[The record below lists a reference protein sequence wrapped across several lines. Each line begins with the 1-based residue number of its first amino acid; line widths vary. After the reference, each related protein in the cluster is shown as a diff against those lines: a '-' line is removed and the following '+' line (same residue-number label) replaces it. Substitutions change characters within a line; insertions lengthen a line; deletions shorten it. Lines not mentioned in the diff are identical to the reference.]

1 MDSNIELAYSIKHST
16 RIIEKEVLF
25 MIGRNDPC
33 LCGSGK
39 KYKKCC
45 EGKQQVTTE
54 QVFSDEIESVL
65 QTFYNVYPEKKDV
78 KDYLDIVSEWSPKL
92 EAHLQR
98 ELIEAVA
105 LDDFFFHKRM
115 DIWEN
120 YIKRTMK
127 KMLRPKMVELLNSW
141 YRPSL
146 FIGEVVEIEE
156 KYFKAVH
163 ALTKEELYIRRE
175 SNRVIPEGMQ
185 VFSFLLP
192 DESDKENHFLAV
204 STLIFFP
211 TNYKQAFDSF
221 AIQFNGTSS
230 VAEYLQKNHLNFWVS
245 LVDSGYSGEEY
256 SSFEIEVV
264 DLAKQFLEEKSIEA
278 PELLV
283 KLEDYLVEKK
293 PKARK
298 PAAIAAGAIRYAQ
311 ENDLLNGVTFT
322 IKEIAE
328 SFGVSSSSLNKY
340 YQELLEYDAVLV

>member
-1 MDSNIELAYSIKHST
+1 
-16 RIIEKEVLF
+16 

-54 QVFSDEIESVL
+54 KVFLDEVEHVL
-65 QTFYNVYPEKKDV
+65 QTFYNVYPEKKDI

-92 EAHLQR
+92 NSHLQR

-105 LDDFFFHKRM
+105 LDDFFFHKRA
-115 DIWEN
+115 DIWTS
-120 YIKRTMK
+120 YIKRTIK
-127 KMLRPKMVELLNSW
+127 KMIRPKMVELLNDW
-141 YRPSL
+141 NRPSL
-146 FIGEVVEIEE
+146 FIGEVVAIEE

-192 DESDKENHFLAV
+192 DGSEVDNQFLAV

-211 TNYKQAFDSF
+211 TNYKQAFDNF
-221 AIQFNGTSS
+221 ASQFDGTNNS
-230 VAEYLQKNHLNFWVS
+230 VEQFLQDNHLEFWVS

-256 SSFEIEVV
+256 TSFEIEVV
-264 DLAKQFLEEKSIEA
+264 DLAKQFLEEKNIVA
-278 PELLV
+278 PQLLV
-283 KLEDYLVEKK
+283 SLEDYLVEKK

-298 PAAIAAGAIRYAQ
+298 PAAIAAGAIRFAQ
-311 ENDLLNGVTFT
+311 ERNLINGMTFT

-340 YQELLEYDAVLV
+340 YQELLEYDAILV

>member
-54 QVFSDEIESVL
+54 QVFLDEIENVL

-78 KDYLDIVSEWSPKL
+78 RDYLDIVSEWSPKL
-92 EAHLQR
+92 ESHLQR

-105 LDDFFFHKRM
+105 LDDFFFHKRT

-127 KMLRPKMVELLNSW
+127 KLIRPKMVELLNSW
-141 YRPSL
+141 YRPTL
-146 FIGEVVEIEE
+146 FVGEVVEIEE
-156 KYFKAVH
+156 SYFKAIH

-192 DESDKENHFLAV
+192 DGSEKVNHFLAV

-211 TNYKQAFDSF
+211 TNYKQAFENF
-221 AIQFNGTSS
+221 ASQFDGSS
-230 VAEYLQKNHLNFWVS
+230 PVGEYLQNYHLNFWMG

-283 KLEDYLVEKK
+283 KIEDYLVEKK

-298 PAAIAAGAIRYAQ
+298 PAAIAAGAIRFAQ
-311 ENDLLNGVTFT
+311 ERNLLNGEAFT
-322 IKEIAE
+322 VKEIAE

-340 YQELLEYDAVLV
+340 YQELLEYEAVLV

>member
-1 MDSNIELAYSIKHST
+1 M
-16 RIIEKEVLF
+16 LF

-54 QVFSDEIESVL
+54 QVFLDEIEQVL
-65 QTFYNVYPEKKDV
+65 QTFYNVYPEKKDI
-78 KDYLDIVSEWSPKL
+78 KDYIDIVNDWSPKL
-92 EAHLQR
+92 ESHLQR
-98 ELIEAVA
+98 ELIEAVS
-105 LDDFFFHKRM
+105 LDDFFFHKRA
-115 DIWEN
+115 DIWSN

-127 KMLRPKMVELLNSW
+127 KMIRPKMVELLNSW
-141 YRPSL
+141 DQPAM

-156 KYFKAVH
+156 NYFKAIH
-163 ALTKEELYIRRE
+163 ALTKEELFIRRE

-192 DESDKENHFLAV
+192 DGSEKENHYLAV

-211 TNYKQAFDSF
+211 TNYKQAFENFANQFDS
-221 AIQFNGTSS
+221 ANHTVEQ
-230 VAEYLQKNHLNFWVS
+230 YLKDHHLNFWIG

-256 SSFEIEVV
+256 TSFEIEVV
-264 DLAKQFLEEKSIEA
+264 EQTKQFLDEKNIEA
-278 PELLV
+278 QQLLV
-283 KLEDYLVEKK
+283 SLEDYLVEKK

-311 ENDLLNGVTFT
+311 ERDLLNGATFT
-322 IKEIAE
+322 VKEIAE

-340 YQELLEYDAVLV
+340 YQELLEYDTVLA

>member
-1 MDSNIELAYSIKHST
+1 
-16 RIIEKEVLF
+16 

-45 EGKQQVTTE
+45 EGKQQITTE
-54 QVFSDEIESVL
+54 KVFLDEIEHVL
-65 QTFYNVYPEKKDV
+65 QTFYNVYPEKKDI
-78 KDYLDIVSEWSPKL
+78 KDYINIVSDWSPKL
-92 EAHLQR
+92 ESHLQR

-105 LDDFFFHKRM
+105 LDDFFFHKRL
-115 DIWEN
+115 DIWTN
-120 YIKRTMK
+120 YIKRTIK
-127 KMLRPKMVELLNSW
+127 KMIRPKMVELLNSW
-141 YRPSL
+141 NQPFL
-146 FIGEVVEIEE
+146 FIGEVVAIEE

-163 ALTKEELYIRRE
+163 ALTKEELFIRRE

-192 DESDKENHFLAV
+192 DGSEVDNQFLAV

-211 TNYKQAFDSF
+211 ENYKQAFSNF
-221 AIQFNGTSS
+221 AAQFDEANES
-230 VAEYLQKNHLNFWVS
+230 VEQYLQNNHLDFWVG

-264 DLAKQFLEEKSIEA
+264 DLAKQFLEEKEIDA
-278 PELLV
+278 PLLLV
-283 KLEDYLVEKK
+283 SLEDYLVEKK

-298 PAAIAAGAIRYAQ
+298 PAAIAAGAIRFAQ
-311 ENDLLNGVTFT
+311 ERNLLSGASFT

-328 SFGVSSSSLNKY
+328 NFGVSSSSLNKY
-340 YQELLEYDAVLV
+340 YQELLEYNAVLV